1 MNIGGFLH
9 QLTDCTNRLNM
20 LDTAII
26 VNRKLEL
33 DLNSDWIFCISF
45 DHEKHHRAD
54 L

>member
-9 QLTDCTNRLNM
+9 QLTDCANRLNM

-26 VNRKLEL
+26 VNCKLEL
-33 DLNSDWIFCISF
+33 DLISDWIFCISF